1 MFCNF
6 GIFFFLLSINWIV
19 LVSDKM
25 NRKDTYVSFNFWTW
39 LKIQQISWNG
49 CEVGDNQ
56 RLKLKFPC
64 SDYWWKLK
72 EISMLRGIYY
82 HSQWLVLNNKNTHAL
97 REIQNPIY
105 YTSFSFS
112 RSFTKGEKKKKRKI
126 HFSYMCHFSIEITK
140 SQIILSGFKPHS
152 STIMLQV
159 LLRLN
164 CYCILPRNIWGKRKK
179 TPWKCRVKR
188 KLRVDRVKN
197 HIYQENVVQGEEMR
211 ARYPY

>member
-112 RSFTKGEKKKKRKI
+112 RSFTKGKKKKKEDPFQLYVSLQYRDYEESN
-126 HFSYMCHFSIEITK
+126 HSVWLQTP
-140 SQIILSGFKPHS
+140 FKHHNVAS
-152 STIMLQV
+152 FTSTE
-159 LLRLN
+159 LLL
-164 CYCILPRNIWGKRKK
+164 YSP
-179 TPWKCRVKR
+179 
-188 KLRVDRVKN
+188 
-197 HIYQENVVQGEEMR
+197 
-211 ARYPY
+211 